1 MTAPTIL
8 LVEDDPS
15 LRMLTAR
22 ALQENGFLV
31 RPASAAPEMRLALES
46 GPVDLVLL
54 DGWSELYL
62 PVLEVVEPA
71 LRPGALVVADDT
83 GMFPDALTAFF
94 AHVRGEGY
102 RTVPLALGDGLELS
116 CRL

>member
-22 ALQENGFLV
+22 ALQENGFSV
-31 RPASAAPEMRLALES
+31 RPASAAPEMWLALDS

-54 DGWSELYL
+54 DIMLPGTSGIDLCRSLRQKSDCLLYTS
-62 PVLEVVEPA
+62 PSP
-71 LRPGALVVADDT
+71 R
-83 GMFPDALTAFF
+83 
-94 AHVRGEGY
+94 
-102 RTVPLALGDGLELS
+102 DGLLS
-116 CRL
+116 RMPSSA